1 MTDAPV
7 TRLTAWLVLGLPIAV
22 VALSIA
28 VPAAAHFDGSDR
40 YTHGG
45 CPAAAG
51 NRVDPLNVLFR
62 AWGTHGRALSQTQS
76 HAGWGDDGGS
86 TQSFADHGSCAAMH
100 GQRASAGLLSSRYHV
115 RVRGQHEDAVL
126 GWTATGAAHHED
138 LVLTCGHAVDSNGP
152 EGSGFDQGRNELRS
166 RFASAGHAIST
177 GNWWGNTQNFKQCD
191 GDLAG
196 SNGYTTYITLHQVN
210 HGS

>member
-1 MTDAPV
+1 V
-7 TRLTAWLVLGLPIAV
+7 LVLGLPIALATL
-22 VALSIA
+22 ALT
-28 VPAAAHFDGSDR
+28 VPAAAHFDASDR

-45 CPAAAG
+45 CPATTG

-62 AWGTHGRALSQTQS
+62 TWGTYGRALSQTQA
-76 HAGWGDDGGS
+76 HAGWGDENGS
-86 TQSFADHGSCAAMH
+86 TQSFVDHATCSTMH
-100 GQRASAGLLSSRYHV
+100 GQRASASVFRSRFHV
-115 RVRGQHEDAVL
+115 RVRGQHQDPVL
-126 GWTATGAAHHED
+126 GWTAAGDAHHED
-138 LVLTCGHAVDSNGP
+138 VVVTCGHAVDSNGP

-166 RFASAGHAIST
+166 RFAGAGHAIST

-210 HGS
+210 H